1 MPRNLPPIRMIFKGD
16 SSSKAIGGRVIR
28 FSGATVAN
36 TAGELVVTVSGG
48 GGGSSDHATLSH
60 LAWTSSAHTG
70 TASRFAV
77 FNGSGAAAELAYP
90 STGIVAW
97 SGSTWSGVTV
107 DPPLSFSSGHLSV
120 DLSGY
125 VPTSRTVNGHALSS
139 DVTVTKSDVGLGSV
153 ENTALSTWA
162 GTTNIITVGTVTTGT
177 WHGTTLAIAYGG
189 TGATTKSTAFDALSP
204 MSTLG
209 DIVHGGTSGTGTR
222 LAGNTTTTRKFLRQT
237 GDGTNSAAP
246 AWDTVTKSDVGLGNV
261 ENTAL
266 STWAG
271 TTNIITVGT
280 ITTGAWNG
288 TAIPVLYGGTGA
300 TSASGARTNLGVTI
314 GTDVQAYDAD
324 LAAIA
329 ALSSTGFP
337 ARTASDIW
345 ALRSLTAPAAGITI
359 TNKDGVSGNPT
370 FALANDL
377 SALEGLSSTG
387 IAVRS
392 GTDTW
397 VQRSV
402 AGGSGIIVTNG
413 DGVSGNPTIAATPN
427 TDSSVN
433 AAAYM
438 WFQIR
443 TTGGSFQGVGIGVT
457 TSGAGTNSITH
468 GNTHTFPDAVFS
480 ATGSGSLAV
489 VRTTDQSYSLDQAAT
504 HQGAILTGSSL
515 TSIRYWFGLSTNIG
529 TASKPAGATAAIVY
543 DPGIDVSNWQLIV
556 WDGASASASYTVIAA
571 CATSKR
577 YELELV
583 TASGSVSA
591 RVRECGGTWSS
602 TVTAS
607 SNLPGNSTKMY
618 HVGLQLNRT
627 AAGASATPAFCGSS
641 CSAAFV
647 VGA

>member
-107 DPPLSFSSGHLSV
+107 DPPLSFSSWHLSV

-329 ALSSTGFP
+329 AFSSTGF
-337 ARTASDIW
+337 
-345 ALRSLTAPAAGITI
+345 
-359 TNKDGVSGNPT
+359 
-370 FALANDL
+370 
-377 SALEGLSSTG
+377 
-387 IAVRS
+387 AVRT

-397 VQRSV
+397 AQRTIT
-402 AGGSGIIVTNG
+402 AGTGITISNG
-413 DGVSGNPTIAATPN
+413 NGVSANPTISATPN
-427 TDSSVN
+427 TDSSIN

-543 DPGIDVSNWQLIV
+543 DPGIDASNWQLIV